1 MCDSTLFHIRLGPN
15 ISLFSPHRTKTTD
28 RFEPPH
34 RRGVLRMPA
43 GDHWSPLQFKKYLQS
58 HRCNRGLDR
67 FGLAKHLKCLQSC
80 CIINTRKEGDV
91 LKEYMI
97 KRFFAPIWK
106 CDEIEVELER
116 LENKGWRLERISGF
130 RKFKFVKASPKA
142 TKYFFT
148 CSFVKESGM
157 IQTEQ
162 LLKREFKAT
171 EISGNFIEGLKT
183 TSVYRI
189 TREADLLQRKIY
201 RNIYLRHLVLQYI
214 LIALFF
220 TGISV
225 AGLILASVF
234 GETPIFSS
242 QNIMFAIIGICGTSS
257 LFYHLCGWLHLQKQY
272 AKYWSSNKE

>member
-1 MCDSTLFHIRLGPN
+1 MF
-15 ISLFSPHRTKTTD
+15 TKLWYNKSKK
-28 RFEPPH
+28 
-34 RRGVLRMPA
+34 G
-43 GDHWSPLQFKKYLQS
+43 GDF
-58 HRCNRGLDR
+58 
-67 FGLAKHLKCLQSC
+67 
-80 CIINTRKEGDV
+80 
-91 LKEYMI
+91 LKETMT

-116 LENKGWRLERISGF
+116 LENDGWRLEKISGF
-130 RKFKFVKASPKA
+130 RKFMFVKASPKA

-189 TREADLLQRKIY
+189 TREADLLQRKVY

-214 LIALFF
+214 LI
-220 TGISV
+220 
-225 AGLILASVF
+225 GL
-234 GETPIFSS
+234 
-242 QNIMFAIIGICGTSS
+242 MFASISIACIILSCVFNGKPLFDFGHIFLAAIGTFGMFVIIRY
-257 LFYHLCGWLHLQKQY
+257 LFGWLYLRKQH
-272 AKYWSSNKE
+272 AKYWSSNEE